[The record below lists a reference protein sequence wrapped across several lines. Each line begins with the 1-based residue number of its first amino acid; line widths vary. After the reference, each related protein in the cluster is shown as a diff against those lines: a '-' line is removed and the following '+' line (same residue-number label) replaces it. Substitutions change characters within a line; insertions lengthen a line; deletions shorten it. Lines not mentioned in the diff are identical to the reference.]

1 MMKKEKELLV
11 AIASQK
17 GGVGKSV
24 FTVLLASV
32 LHYRKDVR
40 VAVVD
45 CDSPQHSIALMRE
58 RDMENVMKNDDLKVN
73 LYRQYER
80 IRKPAYPV
88 IKSDP
93 EKGVEDLRRYMDEK
107 GETFDIVLF
116 DLPGTLRS
124 EGVVHTV
131 AAMDYIFVPLKADN
145 IVMQSSLQ
153 FTKVLEE
160 ELIAKGNCNLKGI
173 RLFWNMVDRR
183 GRKNLYDA
191 WNRVIHRM
199 GLRLLSSHIPNTLR
213 YNKEA
218 DPVCKGVFRSTLFP
232 PDPRQEK
239 DSGLPELV
247 EEICHAIGLEE
258 SDTERIRLFWNM
270 VDRRGRKNLY
280 DAWNRVI
287 HRMGLRLLSSH
298 IPNTLRYNKE
308 ADPVCKGVFRSTL
321 FPPDPR
327 QEKDSGLPELV
338 EEICHAIGLEE
349 SDTER

>member
-32 LHYRKDVR
+32 LHYRKGLR

-58 RDMENVMKNDDLKVN
+58 RDMESVMKNDGLKVN

-93 EKGVEDLRRYMDEK
+93 EKAVEDLRRYMDEK

-131 AAMDYIFVPLKADN
+131 SAMDYIFVPLKADN

-153 FTKVLEE
+153 FAKVLEE

-183 GRKNLYDA
+183 GRKDLYDA

-213 YNKEA
+213 YNREA
-218 DPVCKGVFRSTLFP
+218 DTVCKGIFRSTLFP

-239 DSGLPELV
+239 GSGLPELV
-247 EEICHAIGLEE
+247 EEICPAIGLEK
-258 SDTERIRLFWNM
+258 SDT
-270 VDRRGRKNLY
+270 DR
-280 DAWNRVI
+280 
-287 HRMGLRLLSSH
+287 
-298 IPNTLRYNKE
+298 
-308 ADPVCKGVFRSTL
+308 
-321 FPPDPR
+321 
-327 QEKDSGLPELV
+327 
-338 EEICHAIGLEE
+338 
-349 SDTER
+349 

>member
-11 AIASQK
+11 AVASQK

-32 LHYRKDVR
+32 LHYRKGMR

-58 RDMENVMKNDDLKVN
+58 RDMESVMKNDDLKVN

-93 EKGVEDLRRYMDEK
+93 EKAVEDLRRYMDEK

-131 AAMDYIFVPLKADN
+131 SAMDYIFVPLKADN

-160 ELIAKGNCNLKGI
+160 ELIAKGNSNLKGI
-173 RLFWNMVDRR
+173 RLFWNMVDKR
-183 GRKNLYDA
+183 GRKDLYEA
-191 WNRVIHRM
+191 WNRIIHRM

-213 YNKEA
+213 YNREVNT
-218 DPVCKGVFRSTLFP
+218 VCKGVFRSTLFP

-239 DSGLPELV
+239 GSGLPGLV

-258 SDTERIRLFWNM
+258 SGI
-270 VDRRGRKNLY
+270 DR
-280 DAWNRVI
+280 
-287 HRMGLRLLSSH
+287 
-298 IPNTLRYNKE
+298 
-308 ADPVCKGVFRSTL
+308 
-321 FPPDPR
+321 
-327 QEKDSGLPELV
+327 
-338 EEICHAIGLEE
+338 
-349 SDTER
+349 

>member
-32 LHYRKDVR
+32 LHYRKGLR

-45 CDSPQHSIALMRE
+45 CDSPQHSIALMCE

-124 EGVVHTV
+124 EGGGSYRCRDGLYLCPAQGGQYRHAEFPAVYQG
-131 AAMDYIFVPLKADN
+131 AGRGADR
-145 IVMQSSLQ
+145 QGELQ
-153 FTKVLEE
+153 LERNPAVLEH
-160 ELIAKGNCNLKGI
+160 GG
-173 RLFWNMVDRR
+173 
-183 GRKNLYDA
+183 
-191 WNRVIHRM
+191 
-199 GLRLLSSHIPNTLR
+199 
-213 YNKEA
+213 
-218 DPVCKGVFRSTLFP
+218 
-232 PDPRQEK
+232 
-239 DSGLPELV
+239 
-247 EEICHAIGLEE
+247 
-258 SDTERIRLFWNM
+258 
-270 VDRRGRKNLY
+270 
-280 DAWNRVI
+280 
-287 HRMGLRLLSSH
+287 
-298 IPNTLRYNKE
+298 
-308 ADPVCKGVFRSTL
+308 
-321 FPPDPR
+321 
-327 QEKDSGLPELV
+327 
-338 EEICHAIGLEE
+338 
-349 SDTER
+349 

>member
-32 LHYRKDVR
+32 LHYRKGMR

-58 RDMENVMKNDDLKVN
+58 RDMEGVMKNDDLKVN

-93 EKGVEDLRRYMDEK
+93 EKAMEDLRRYMDEK

-131 AAMDYIFVPLKADN
+131 SAMDYIFVPLKADN

-153 FTKVLEE
+153 FAKVLEE

-183 GRKNLYDA
+183 GRKDLYDA

-213 YNKEA
+213 YNREA
-218 DPVCKGVFRSTLFP
+218 DTVCKGVFRSTLCP

-239 DSGLPELV
+239 GSGLPELV
-247 EEICHAIGLEE
+247 EEICPAIGLEE
-258 SDTERIRLFWNM
+258 SDT
-270 VDRRGRKNLY
+270 DR
-280 DAWNRVI
+280 
-287 HRMGLRLLSSH
+287 
-298 IPNTLRYNKE
+298 
-308 ADPVCKGVFRSTL
+308 
-321 FPPDPR
+321 
-327 QEKDSGLPELV
+327 
-338 EEICHAIGLEE
+338 
-349 SDTER
+349 

>member
-32 LHYRKDVR
+32 LHYRKGLR

-45 CDSPQHSIALMRE
+45 CDSPQHSIVLMRE
-58 RDMENVMKNDDLKVN
+58 RDMEGVMKNDDLKVN

-93 EKGVEDLRRYMDEK
+93 EKAVEDLRRYMDEK

-131 AAMDYIFVPLKADN
+131 SAMDYIFVPLKADN

-153 FTKVLEE
+153 FAKVLEE

-183 GRKNLYDA
+183 GRKDLYDA

-199 GLRLLSSHIPNTLR
+199 GLQLLSSHIPNTLR
-213 YNKEA
+213 YNREA
-218 DPVCKGVFRSTLFP
+218 DTVCKGVFRSTLFP

-239 DSGLPELV
+239 GSGLPELV
-247 EEICHAIGLEE
+247 EEICPAIGLEE
-258 SDTERIRLFWNM
+258 SDT
-270 VDRRGRKNLY
+270 DR
-280 DAWNRVI
+280 
-287 HRMGLRLLSSH
+287 
-298 IPNTLRYNKE
+298 
-308 ADPVCKGVFRSTL
+308 
-321 FPPDPR
+321 
-327 QEKDSGLPELV
+327 
-338 EEICHAIGLEE
+338 
-349 SDTER
+349 

>member
-93 EKGVEDLRRYMDEK
+93 EKGGKTCGVIWTKKGDFRYRALRPSRNA
-107 GETFDIVLF
+107 
-116 DLPGTLRS
+116 PQR
-124 EGVVHTV
+124 GVVHTV

-183 GRKNLYDA
+183 GRKDLYDA
-191 WNRVIHRM
+191 WNRVIDKM
-199 GLRLLSSHIPNTLR
+199 GLRLLSSHS
-213 YNKEA
+213 EH
-218 DPVCKGVFRSTLFP
+218 P
-232 PDPRQEK
+232 PLQQGGGPC
-239 DSGLPELV
+239 L
-247 EEICHAIGLEE
+247 
-258 SDTERIRLFWNM
+258 
-270 VDRRGRKNLY
+270 
-280 DAWNRVI
+280 
-287 HRMGLRLLSSH
+287 
-298 IPNTLRYNKE
+298 
-308 ADPVCKGVFRSTL
+308 
-321 FPPDPR
+321 
-327 QEKDSGLPELV
+327 
-338 EEICHAIGLEE
+338 
-349 SDTER
+349 

>member
-11 AIASQK
+11 AVASQK

-32 LHYRKDVR
+32 LHYRKGMR

-58 RDMENVMKNDDLKVN
+58 RDMESVMKNDGLKVN

-93 EKGVEDLRRYMDEK
+93 EKAVEDLRRYMDEK

-131 AAMDYIFVPLKADN
+131 SAMDYIFVPLKADN

-153 FTKVLEE
+153 FAKVLEE

-183 GRKNLYDA
+183 GRKDLYDA

-213 YNKEA
+213 YNREA
-218 DPVCKGVFRSTLFP
+218 DTVCKGVFRSTLFP

-239 DSGLPELV
+239 GSGLPELV
-247 EEICHAIGLEE
+247 EEICPAIGLEK
-258 SDTERIRLFWNM
+258 SDT
-270 VDRRGRKNLY
+270 DR
-280 DAWNRVI
+280 
-287 HRMGLRLLSSH
+287 
-298 IPNTLRYNKE
+298 
-308 ADPVCKGVFRSTL
+308 
-321 FPPDPR
+321 
-327 QEKDSGLPELV
+327 
-338 EEICHAIGLEE
+338 
-349 SDTER
+349 

>member
-32 LHYRKDVR
+32 LHYRKGLR

-45 CDSPQHSIALMRE
+45 CDSPQHSIVLMRE
-58 RDMENVMKNDDLKVN
+58 RDMEGVMKNDDLKVN

-93 EKGVEDLRRYMDEK
+93 EKAVEDLRRYMDEK

-131 AAMDYIFVPLKADN
+131 SAMDYIFVPLKADN

-153 FTKVLEE
+153 FAKVLEE

-183 GRKNLYDA
+183 GRKDLYDA

-213 YNKEA
+213 YNREA

-239 DSGLPELV
+239 GSGLLELV
-247 EEICHAIGLEE
+247 EEICPAIGLGE
-258 SDTERIRLFWNM
+258 SDT
-270 VDRRGRKNLY
+270 DR
-280 DAWNRVI
+280 
-287 HRMGLRLLSSH
+287 
-298 IPNTLRYNKE
+298 
-308 ADPVCKGVFRSTL
+308 
-321 FPPDPR
+321 
-327 QEKDSGLPELV
+327 
-338 EEICHAIGLEE
+338 
-349 SDTER
+349 

>member
-32 LHYRKDVR
+32 LHYRKGMR

-58 RDMENVMKNDDLKVN
+58 RDMEGVMKNDDLKVN

-93 EKGVEDLRRYMDEK
+93 EKAMEDLRRYMDEK

-116 DLPGTLRS
+116 DLPGTLCS

-131 AAMDYIFVPLKADN
+131 SAMDYIFVPLKADN

-153 FTKVLEE
+153 FAKVLEE

-183 GRKNLYDA
+183 GRKDLYDA

-213 YNKEA
+213 YNREA
-218 DPVCKGVFRSTLFP
+218 DTVCKGVFRSTLFP

-239 DSGLPELV
+239 GSGLPELV
-247 EEICHAIGLEE
+247 EEICPAIGLEE
-258 SDTERIRLFWNM
+258 SDT
-270 VDRRGRKNLY
+270 DR
-280 DAWNRVI
+280 
-287 HRMGLRLLSSH
+287 
-298 IPNTLRYNKE
+298 
-308 ADPVCKGVFRSTL
+308 
-321 FPPDPR
+321 
-327 QEKDSGLPELV
+327 
-338 EEICHAIGLEE
+338 
-349 SDTER
+349 

>member
-32 LHYRKDVR
+32 LHYRKGMR

-58 RDMENVMKNDDLKVN
+58 RDMEGVMKNDDLKVN

-93 EKGVEDLRRYMDEK
+93 EKAVEDLRRYMDEK

-131 AAMDYIFVPLKADN
+131 SAMDYIFVPLKADN

-153 FTKVLEE
+153 FAKVLEE

-183 GRKNLYDA
+183 GRKDLYDA

-213 YNKEA
+213 YNREA
-218 DPVCKGVFRSTLFP
+218 DTVCKGVFRSTLFP

-239 DSGLPELV
+239 GSGLPELV
-247 EEICHAIGLEE
+247 EEICPAIGLEK
-258 SDTERIRLFWNM
+258 SDT
-270 VDRRGRKNLY
+270 DR
-280 DAWNRVI
+280 
-287 HRMGLRLLSSH
+287 
-298 IPNTLRYNKE
+298 
-308 ADPVCKGVFRSTL
+308 
-321 FPPDPR
+321 
-327 QEKDSGLPELV
+327 
-338 EEICHAIGLEE
+338 
-349 SDTER
+349 

>member
-1 MMKKEKELLV
+1 MFAV
-11 AIASQK
+11 AGQK
-17 GGVGKSV
+17 GVVGKSV

-32 LHYRKDVR
+32 LHYRKGMR

-58 RDMENVMKNDDLKVN
+58 RDMEGVMKNDDLKVN

-93 EKGVEDLRRYMDEK
+93 EKAMEDLRRYMDEK

-131 AAMDYIFVPLKADN
+131 SAMDYIFVPLKADN

-153 FTKVLEE
+153 FAKVLEE

-183 GRKNLYDA
+183 GRKDLYDA

-213 YNKEA
+213 YNREA
-218 DPVCKGVFRSTLFP
+218 DTVCKGVFRSTLFP

-239 DSGLPELV
+239 GSGLPELV
-247 EEICHAIGLEE
+247 EEICPAIGLEE
-258 SDTERIRLFWNM
+258 SDT
-270 VDRRGRKNLY
+270 DR
-280 DAWNRVI
+280 
-287 HRMGLRLLSSH
+287 
-298 IPNTLRYNKE
+298 
-308 ADPVCKGVFRSTL
+308 
-321 FPPDPR
+321 
-327 QEKDSGLPELV
+327 
-338 EEICHAIGLEE
+338 
-349 SDTER
+349 

>member
-32 LHYRKDVR
+32 LHYRKGLR

-45 CDSPQHSIALMRE
+45 CDSPQHSIVLMRE
-58 RDMENVMKNDDLKVN
+58 RDMEGVMKNDDLKVN

-93 EKGVEDLRRYMDEK
+93 EKAVEDLWRYMDEK

-131 AAMDYIFVPLKADN
+131 SAMDYIFVPLKADN

-153 FTKVLEE
+153 FAKVLEE

-183 GRKNLYDA
+183 GRKDLYDA

-213 YNKEA
+213 YNREA
-218 DPVCKGVFRSTLFP
+218 DTVCKGIFRSTLFP

-239 DSGLPELV
+239 GSGLPELV
-247 EEICHAIGLEE
+247 EEICPAIGLEE
-258 SDTERIRLFWNM
+258 SDT
-270 VDRRGRKNLY
+270 DR
-280 DAWNRVI
+280 
-287 HRMGLRLLSSH
+287 
-298 IPNTLRYNKE
+298 
-308 ADPVCKGVFRSTL
+308 
-321 FPPDPR
+321 
-327 QEKDSGLPELV
+327 
-338 EEICHAIGLEE
+338 
-349 SDTER
+349 

>member
-1 MMKKEKELLV
+1 MV

-32 LHYRKDVR
+32 LHYRKGMR

-58 RDMENVMKNDDLKVN
+58 RDMEGVMKNDDLKVN

-93 EKGVEDLRRYMDEK
+93 EKAMEDLRRYMDEK

-131 AAMDYIFVPLKADN
+131 SAMDYIFVPLKADN

-153 FTKVLEE
+153 FAKVLEE

-183 GRKNLYDA
+183 GRKDLYDA

-213 YNKEA
+213 YNREA
-218 DPVCKGVFRSTLFP
+218 DTVCKGVFRSTLFP

-239 DSGLPELV
+239 GSGLPELV
-247 EEICHAIGLEE
+247 EEICPAIGLEE
-258 SDTERIRLFWNM
+258 SDT
-270 VDRRGRKNLY
+270 DR
-280 DAWNRVI
+280 
-287 HRMGLRLLSSH
+287 
-298 IPNTLRYNKE
+298 
-308 ADPVCKGVFRSTL
+308 
-321 FPPDPR
+321 
-327 QEKDSGLPELV
+327 
-338 EEICHAIGLEE
+338 
-349 SDTER
+349 

>member
-11 AIASQK
+11 AVASQK

-58 RDMENVMKNDDLKVN
+58 RDMENVMKYDDLKVN

-247 EEICHAIGLEE
+247 EEICRTIGLEE
-258 SDTERIRLFWNM
+258 PDT
-270 VDRRGRKNLY
+270 DR
-280 DAWNRVI
+280 
-287 HRMGLRLLSSH
+287 
-298 IPNTLRYNKE
+298 
-308 ADPVCKGVFRSTL
+308 
-321 FPPDPR
+321 
-327 QEKDSGLPELV
+327 
-338 EEICHAIGLEE
+338 
-349 SDTER
+349 

>member
-124 EGVVHTV
+124 EGGFIPLPRWT
-131 AAMDYIFVPLKADN
+131 ISLSRSRRTISSCRVPC
-145 IVMQSSLQ
+145 SLPRCW
-153 FTKVLEE
+153 K
-160 ELIAKGNCNLKGI
+160 
-173 RLFWNMVDRR
+173 
-183 GRKNLYDA
+183 
-191 WNRVIHRM
+191 
-199 GLRLLSSHIPNTLR
+199 
-213 YNKEA
+213 
-218 DPVCKGVFRSTLFP
+218 RS
-232 PDPRQEK
+232 
-239 DSGLPELV
+239 
-247 EEICHAIGLEE
+247 
-258 SDTERIRLFWNM
+258 
-270 VDRRGRKNLY
+270 
-280 DAWNRVI
+280 
-287 HRMGLRLLSSH
+287 
-298 IPNTLRYNKE
+298 
-308 ADPVCKGVFRSTL
+308 
-321 FPPDPR
+321 
-327 QEKDSGLPELV
+327 
-338 EEICHAIGLEE
+338 
-349 SDTER
+349 

>member
-160 ELIAKGNCNLKGI
+160 ELIAKGI
-173 RLFWNMVDRR
+173 EVDGRICMMPGTGSSTGWGCGCCPHTFRTPSATTRR
-183 GRKNLYDA
+183 RTLSVRVSFVPRCFHPIPVRRKTPAFLNWWRRYA
-191 WNRVIHRM
+191 MPSVWRNP
-199 GLRLLSSHIPNTLR
+199 IP
-213 YNKEA
+213 
-218 DPVCKGVFRSTLFP
+218 
-232 PDPRQEK
+232 
-239 DSGLPELV
+239 SG
-247 EEICHAIGLEE
+247 
-258 SDTERIRLFWNM
+258 
-270 VDRRGRKNLY
+270 
-280 DAWNRVI
+280 
-287 HRMGLRLLSSH
+287 
-298 IPNTLRYNKE
+298 
-308 ADPVCKGVFRSTL
+308 
-321 FPPDPR
+321 
-327 QEKDSGLPELV
+327 SG
-338 EEICHAIGLEE
+338 
-349 SDTER
+349 

>member
-73 LYRQYER
+73 LW
-80 IRKPAYPV
+80 
-88 IKSDP
+88 
-93 EKGVEDLRRYMDEK
+93 RYMDEK

-258 SDTERIRLFWNM
+258 SDTER
-270 VDRRGRKNLY
+270 
-280 DAWNRVI
+280 
-287 HRMGLRLLSSH
+287 
-298 IPNTLRYNKE
+298 
-308 ADPVCKGVFRSTL
+308 
-321 FPPDPR
+321 
-327 QEKDSGLPELV
+327 
-338 EEICHAIGLEE
+338 
-349 SDTER
+349 

>member
-1 MMKKEKELLV
+1 M
-11 AIASQK
+11 
-17 GGVGKSV
+17 
-24 FTVLLASV
+24 
-32 LHYRKDVR
+32 
-40 VAVVD
+40 AVVD

-58 RDMENVMKNDDLKVN
+58 RDMENVMKNDDLKVG
-73 LYRQYER
+73 LYRQHER

-93 EKGVEDLRRYMDEK
+93 EKAVEDLRRYTVDEK
-107 GETFDIVLF
+107 GRLSISCFSTF
-116 DLPGTLRS
+116 PERS
-124 EGVVHTV
+124 AARGWSHTV

-258 SDTERIRLFWNM
+258 SDTER
-270 VDRRGRKNLY
+270 
-280 DAWNRVI
+280 
-287 HRMGLRLLSSH
+287 
-298 IPNTLRYNKE
+298 
-308 ADPVCKGVFRSTL
+308 
-321 FPPDPR
+321 
-327 QEKDSGLPELV
+327 
-338 EEICHAIGLEE
+338 
-349 SDTER
+349 

>member
-11 AIASQK
+11 AVASQK

-32 LHYRKDVR
+32 LHYRKGLR

-45 CDSPQHSIALMRE
+45 CDYPQHSIALMRE
-58 RDMENVMKNDDLKVN
+58 RDMESVMKNDDLKVS
-73 LYRQYER
+73 LYRQHER
-80 IRKPAYPV
+80 IRKP
-88 IKSDP
+88 
-93 EKGVEDLRRYMDEK
+93 VEDLHRNMDEK

-124 EGVVHTV
+124 EGVVYTV
-131 AAMDYIFVPLKADN
+131 AAMDYIFIPIKADN

-153 FTKVLEE
+153 FTKALEE
-160 ELIAKGNCNLKGI
+160 ELVARKNCNLKGTW
-173 RLFWNMVDRR
+173 LFWNMVDRR

-218 DPVCKGVFRSTLFP
+218 DPVCKGVFRSTLCP

-247 EEICHAIGLEE
+247 EEICRTIGLEE
-258 SDTERIRLFWNM
+258 PDT
-270 VDRRGRKNLY
+270 DR
-280 DAWNRVI
+280 
-287 HRMGLRLLSSH
+287 
-298 IPNTLRYNKE
+298 
-308 ADPVCKGVFRSTL
+308 
-321 FPPDPR
+321 
-327 QEKDSGLPELV
+327 
-338 EEICHAIGLEE
+338 
-349 SDTER
+349 

>member
-1 MMKKEKELLV
+1 MKKEKELLV

-32 LHYRKDVR
+32 LHYRKGLR

-45 CDSPQHSIALMRE
+45 CDSPQHSIVLMRE
-58 RDMENVMKNDDLKVN
+58 RDMEGVMKNDDLKVN

-80 IRKPAYPV
+80 IRKRPYPV

-93 EKGVEDLRRYMDEK
+93 EKAVEDLRRYMDEK

-131 AAMDYIFVPLKADN
+131 SAMDYIFVPLKADN

-153 FTKVLEE
+153 FAKVLEE

-183 GRKNLYDA
+183 GRKDCMMPGTVSSTGWGCSCCPHTSRTPSATTGRRILSA
-191 WNRVIHRM
+191 RV
-199 GLRLLSSHIPNTLR
+199 SSAPRCSRPIPVRRKAPAFLNWWRR
-213 YNKEA
+213 YA
-218 DPVCKGVFRSTLFP
+218 P
-232 PDPRQEK
+232 PSVWGNPTPTG
-239 DSGLPELV
+239 SG
-247 EEICHAIGLEE
+247 
-258 SDTERIRLFWNM
+258 R
-270 VDRRGRKNLY
+270 
-280 DAWNRVI
+280 
-287 HRMGLRLLSSH
+287 
-298 IPNTLRYNKE
+298 
-308 ADPVCKGVFRSTL
+308 
-321 FPPDPR
+321 
-327 QEKDSGLPELV
+327 
-338 EEICHAIGLEE
+338 
-349 SDTER
+349 